1 MIKSLVISLIAL
13 NLTTYSID
21 KLNFYKVFES
31 NSESLINIEIQKLR
45 KLNSSNTKDAYLG
58 ALLMKKAKFQKN
70 IKEKIEI
77 FKQGKSLLEKAIQT
91 NPKKIEYRFL
101 RLVIQENC
109 PKILKYNSEII
120 EDSETIHNSYQEL
133 EFSIKKVVKKY
144 AQKSKNLN
152 PKLLQ

>member
-13 NLTTYSID
+13 NFMTYSID

-31 NSESLINIEIQKLR
+31 NSESLINLEIKKLR
-45 KLNSSNTKDAYLG
+45 KLNPSNTKDAYLG
-58 ALLMKKAKFQKN
+58 ALLMKKSKFQKN

-77 FKQGKSLLEKAIQT
+77 FKQGKSLLEKAIQR
-91 NPKKIEYRFL
+91 NPKKIEYQFL

-109 PKILKYNSEII
+109 PKILKYNSEIK
-120 EDSETIHNSYQEL
+120 EDVETIYNSYHNLEL
-133 EFSIKKVVKKY
+133 SIKKVVKKY

-152 PKLLQ
+152 SKLLQ

>member
-31 NSESLINIEIQKLR
+31 NSESLIDLEIQKLR

-77 FKQGKSLLEKAIQT
+77 FKQGKSLLEKAIQI

-120 EDSETIHNSYQEL
+120 EDSKTIHNSYQEL

-152 PKLLQ
+152 SKLLQ

>member
-31 NSESLINIEIQKLR
+31 NSESLITLEIKKLR

-58 ALLMKKAKFQKN
+58 ALLMKKSKFQKN

-77 FKQGKSLLEKAIQT
+77 FKQGKSLLEKAIQR
-91 NPKKIEYRFL
+91 NPKKIEYQFL

-109 PKILKYNSEII
+109 PKILKYNSEIK
-120 EDSETIHNSYQEL
+120 EDVETIHNSYHNLEL
-133 EFSIKKVVKKY
+133 SIKKVVKKY

-152 PKLLQ
+152 SKLLQ

>member
-13 NLTTYSID
+13 NFTTYSID

-31 NSESLINIEIQKLR
+31 NSESLINLEIKKLR
-45 KLNSSNTKDAYLG
+45 KLNPSNTKDAYLG
-58 ALLMKKAKFQKN
+58 ALLMKKSKFQKN

-77 FKQGKSLLEKAIQT
+77 FKQGKSLLEKAIQR
-91 NPKKIEYRFL
+91 NPKKIEYQFL

-109 PKILKYNSEII
+109 PKILKYNSEIK
-120 EDSETIHNSYQEL
+120 EDVETIYNSYHNLEL
-133 EFSIKKVVKKY
+133 SIKKVVKKY

-152 PKLLQ
+152 SKLLQ